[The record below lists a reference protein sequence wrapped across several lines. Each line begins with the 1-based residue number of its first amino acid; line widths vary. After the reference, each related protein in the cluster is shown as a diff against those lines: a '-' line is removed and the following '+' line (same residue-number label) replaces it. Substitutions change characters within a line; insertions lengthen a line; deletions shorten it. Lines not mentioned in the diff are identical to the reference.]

1 MPKFRYYQDPSHGW
15 VAVKRDL
22 LKQLGIED
30 RITPYSFQ
38 RGQTVYLEED
48 CDMPKFHEAAKAAG
62 IELNYFSVHTNKN
75 SPIRSYDR
83 FVPA

>member
-1 MPKFRYYQDPSHGW
+1 MPKFRYYQDPGHGW

-48 CDMPKFHEAAKAAG
+48 CDMATFHHAAKAAG
-62 IELNYFSVHTNKN
+62 IELNYFPVHTNKN